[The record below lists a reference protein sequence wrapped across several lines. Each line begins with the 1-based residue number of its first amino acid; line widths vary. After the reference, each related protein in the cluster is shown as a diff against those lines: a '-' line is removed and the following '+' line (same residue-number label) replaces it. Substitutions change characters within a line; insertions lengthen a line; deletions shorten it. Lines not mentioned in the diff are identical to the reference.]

1 MFRNAAELVA
11 QAKEQNVKIAEI
23 MIQCEMQTRNISREE
38 VIAGMEKNLVVMEQ
52 AVERGIRGVN
62 HRLV

>member
-23 MIQCEMQTRNISREE
+23 MKEIELS
-38 VIAGMEKNLVVMEQ
+38 LD
-52 AVERGIRGVN
+52 
-62 HRLV
+62 